1 MSKTLQQEG
10 ETVLAELH
18 ASVDDAERALLAL
31 LERES
36 SRMWTIRELQD
47 AAAEG
52 RSPTAMSLAF
62 LRLVKRGVVQVGDD
76 MRVHFV
82 R

>member
-1 MSKTLQQEG
+1 MAF
-10 ETVLAELH
+10 AELQ
-18 ASVDDAERALLAL
+18 ANVDDAERALLAL
-31 LERES
+31 LEREGD
-36 SRMWTIRELQD
+36 RTWTIRELQD

-62 LRLVKRGVVQVGDD
+62 LRLVKRGVVRVGDD
-76 MRVHFV
+76 QRVQVV